1 MALKP
6 RVVVVGIGSIGRR
19 HARLLDG
26 RSDIEVEWCEPNQ
39 KLVADAVHEIR
50 APGCLHRDFDAMIA
64 TAPAMVV
71 LATPHHLH
79 AEQSI
84 KALEAGAHV
93 LCEKPMADRP
103 EAARRMLAAATTS
116 GRVLSIGFQLHF
128 HPGLRR
134 LEELIA
140 SGALGA
146 IAHLHCRVGSYV
158 TLANSRTRYQHSL
171 EGALMFDYAH
181 QSDLLHWLLHTVPVG
196 VYAVGAH
203 LDSPELHSNPNVL
216 SLNFDYARPLLGTI
230 HLNYLQAPE
239 RHEYEVVGDK
249 GWAVL
254 DLAAANLTIGL
265 RDGARKWVESLA
277 VSRDS
282 LYVAEH
288 QAFLDAVNGTAAP
301 ESPPDEAL
309 VSVLMTAA
317 ALSSWKSRRRVIL
330 DAA

>member
-1 MALKP
+1 MALKQ

-19 HARLLDG
+19 HARLLGG
-26 RSDIEVEWCEPNQ
+26 RSDLEVEWCEPNQ
-39 KLVADAVHEIR
+39 EFVADAVREMP
-50 APGCLHRDFDAMIA
+50 APGCIHRDFNAMIA

-71 LATPHHLH
+71 LATPHPLH
-79 AEQSI
+79 AGQSI

-93 LCEKPMADRP
+93 LCEKPMADGP
-103 EAARRMLAAATTS
+103 GAARRMLAAATAS

-134 LEELIA
+134 LKELIV
-140 SGALGA
+140 SGALGT

-181 QSDLLHWLLHTVPVG
+181 QSDLLYWLLRSVPLG
-196 VYAVGAH
+196 VYAAGAH

-239 RHEYEVVGDK
+239 RHEYEVVGDQ

-254 DLAAANLTIGL
+254 DLASSSLTIGR
-265 RDGARKWVESLA
+265 RDDSRKWVESFEVA
-277 VSRDS
+277 RDS

-301 ESPPDEAL
+301 ASPPDEAL

-317 ALSSWKSRRRVIL
+317 ALSSWKSRQRVIL
-330 DAA
+330 EAV